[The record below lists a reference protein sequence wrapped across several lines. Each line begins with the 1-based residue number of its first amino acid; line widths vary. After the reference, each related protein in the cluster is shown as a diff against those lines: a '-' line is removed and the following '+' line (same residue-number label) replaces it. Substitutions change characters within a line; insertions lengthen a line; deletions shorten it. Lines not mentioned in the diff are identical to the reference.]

1 MTRRPQA
8 LLTAIA
14 LCLVVL
20 VLAAMEGVAS
30 YSPNTDM
37 SATGSQTTV
46 PEAESAVSSAAG
58 SQSQGP
64 SQGPGTV
71 HGHGQSQGQNLS
83 VLVEQI
89 VTDPSEILSDEEI
102 EQIAAKYMGR
112 SLDMQGL
119 YEIVDDFNRLY
130 AKKGYVT
137 ARALLPAQTI
147 KNGTVAIELV
157 EGRVGQVVVRGN
169 EYTDTDYL
177 LNRISLKPGDL
188 VEVGALEDDVLRLG
202 ATNDIRVRA
211 ELGAGS
217 AFGTTDIYLLVQE
230 PQNSEGL
237 LSLDN
242 SGQSESGLYRANLT
256 MVKRSVSGR
265 RDPLMISI
273 MGSEGTAAGSI
284 AYELPVGVR
293 GTRAAIGYS
302 YTKASVTSGD
312 FSDLEVE
319 VESSGLSLSLRHPLM
334 LGLEKNSELR
344 CGISLRESKTF
355 SSGFQL
361 LETRLG
367 TLSCGWSERDVG
379 TYKGRQ
385 YVSASQLDFTGGFPE
400 DGKRFIKCSIQL
412 THEQLHEDQGYH
424 VLRFTGQW
432 TASNLLPSSEQYSLG
447 GAASGRGYP
456 EAMLTGDKGFL
467 MTAELHR
474 PLANGAEYYYFLD
487 HGAAYPYK
495 GEGGQITDEDY
506 LTSIGIGVKAILLQR
521 ISGHLVIGQP
531 VGRDGYGTRIHL
543 SVQASLW

>member
-1 MTRRPQA
+1 
-8 LLTAIA
+8 
-14 LCLVVL
+14 
-20 VLAAMEGVAS
+20 
-30 YSPNTDM
+30 
-37 SATGSQTTV
+37 
-46 PEAESAVSSAAG
+46 
-58 SQSQGP
+58 
-64 SQGPGTV
+64 
-71 HGHGQSQGQNLS
+71 
-83 VLVEQI
+83 

-177 LNRISLKPGDL
+177 LDRISLKPGDL
-188 VEVGALEDDVLRLG
+188 VEVGALENDVLRLG

-237 LSLDN
+237 LFFDN

-265 RDPLMISI
+265 RDPLTISI

-319 VESSGLSLSLRHPLM
+319 VESSGLSLSLRHPLL

-344 CGISLRESKTF
+344 CGISLRETKTF

-367 TLSCGWSERDVG
+367 TLNCGLSEQDVG
-379 TYKGRQ
+379 TYDGRQ
-385 YVSASQLDFTGGFPE
+385 CVSTSQLDFTGGFPD
-400 DGKRFIKCSIQL
+400 DGKRFIKCSIQF

-432 TASNLLPSSEQYSLG
+432 TASNLLPSSEQYNLG
-447 GAASGRGYP
+447 GVASVRGYP
-456 EAMLTGDKGFL
+456 EGMLAGDKGFF
-467 MTAELHR
+467 MTVELHR
-474 PLANGAEYYYFLD
+474 PLVSGAEYYYFLD